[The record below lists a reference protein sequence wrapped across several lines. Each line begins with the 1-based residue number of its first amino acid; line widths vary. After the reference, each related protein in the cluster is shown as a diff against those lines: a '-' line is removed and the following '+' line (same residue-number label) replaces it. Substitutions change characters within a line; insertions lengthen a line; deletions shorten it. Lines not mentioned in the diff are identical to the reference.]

1 MDRVSK
7 VANFYLS
14 KQSMSPKKL
23 QKILYYA
30 YAWTLALLNDDE
42 EHLNNRLFDSKFEAW
57 VHGPVLP
64 EVYVKYKDYGWNDI
78 PEEELAQDN
87 SFPKEVT
94 DILEQVWDVYG
105 GMSGN
110 QLEAISHS
118 EAPWGM
124 ARGDTPIYEA
134 SHNKISDVEIFKFY
148 NWQANGK

>member
-57 VHGPVLP
+57 VHGPVNREIYNRFNP
-64 EVYVKYKDYGWNDI
+64 AKYLY
-78 PEEELAQDN
+78 
-87 SFPKEVT
+87 
-94 DILEQVWDVYG
+94 
-105 GMSGN
+105 
-110 QLEAISHS
+110 S
-118 EAPWGM
+118 EIG
-124 ARGDTPIYEA
+124 
-134 SHNKISDVEIFKFY
+134 
-148 NWQANGK
+148 

>member
-64 EVYVKYKDYGWNDI
+64 EVFATNRDCIDECERAVKLDQKRLQMIMETYV
-78 PEEELAQDN
+78 
-87 SFPKEVT
+87 
-94 DILEQVWDVYG
+94 QV
-105 GMSGN
+105 
-110 QLEAISHS
+110 
-118 EAPWGM
+118 
-124 ARGDTPIYEA
+124 
-134 SHNKISDVEIFKFY
+134 
-148 NWQANGK
+148 